1 MIGLGRYFAV
11 AGVLLVV
18 GCGFELS
25 GLSKSVVVGSGKVA
39 SEVRAVAGIS
49 SVSCEGSG
57 EIELVQDGTESLK
70 ITAED
75 NILPYLT
82 SAVDGGKLTL
92 SLRKDVS
99 IQTTKPILYKIT
111 VKGVKELELLGSGS
125 LKATGL
131 DTKRLKSGIS
141 GSGDMT
147 VAGKAQ
153 REEVTISGSGSYTAP
168 ELKCTNAAVIISGS
182 GNVVVAVSDALD
194 ANVSGSG
201 SVEYIGSPKV
211 TQSVAGSGS
220 ITKR

>member
-1 MIGLGRYFAV
+1 MARVKLPRLSSSSPGKRFTPRRKNPSTPPAGAAGRSQSAHGTGNRQFTLGRGQMIGLGRYFAV

-82 SAVDGGKLTL
+82 SVVDGGKLTL

-99 IQTTKPILYKIT
+99 ISTTKP
-111 VKGVKELELLGSGS
+111 
-125 LKATGL
+125 
-131 DTKRLKSGIS
+131 
-141 GSGDMT
+141 
-147 VAGKAQ
+147 
-153 REEVTISGSGSYTAP
+153 
-168 ELKCTNAAVIISGS
+168 
-182 GNVVVAVSDALD
+182 
-194 ANVSGSG
+194 
-201 SVEYIGSPKV
+201 
-211 TQSVAGSGS
+211 
-220 ITKR
+220 